1 MLVDRDKAMVLP
13 TSTELSPASPVR
25 LRADESAVLLEV
37 AQAAGSTL
45 DLHEVLERVAEK
57 TARLTG
63 ADRCSLWLLDSTH
76 DLLLPAAI
84 YGIDPS
90 FAARWKRKI
99 LPIKDERLS
108 QEAIT
113 TGQPVIVLDAATDPR
128 TDKKAVDFFGDKSIL
143 VVPLASK
150 GRVIGT
156 LFLNHISRP
165 YWYSSQE
172 IAIIQAIA
180 SQAAVAIENAQ
191 LYEESRR
198 SRHELLG
205 SFRRIGDALAAGLDL
220 ADTLRLVVELATEM
234 LRATVGGLTL
244 RPSDG
249 ALGTTQ
255 WVPSDAPEHDASV
268 RPLLAELADKV
279 VDRGEPFYVAD
290 LHEHVAGS
298 NGHGTNE
305 SLRTYAGVPLYLR
318 GEIIGTLGVFHALPK
333 RFSPA
338 EIDLLASFGAQA
350 AIAIDNA
357 RLFARLQHQVQ
368 ELSAAAQRNADL
380 YTSLQLE
387 KKRLD
392 VIFQHS
398 TDAIYMA
405 DRDGRIVAFNPAAE
419 MLTGWS
425 TPEVLG
431 RECADAFPGEPNNP
445 PSLSDATRRVLI
457 QGTTQ
462 DEVVE
467 ATIVN
472 RSGNRRHVAAS
483 YAYVAARNG
492 EGPFALA
499 VVRDISRQK
508 EVERLKSDFMSMVSH
523 ELRTPLAVIKGYAA
537 TLLNPALHLDAERQ
551 TRFLRGI
558 NDASDRLTRLI
569 DQLLSASRFE
579 SGRFKLNLQIVDLAD
594 AVHKV
599 VGGMRTSVGSHALRC
614 DVPPD
619 GVIAR
624 VDRDQIEQVLT
635 NLITN
640 AIKYSPEGGEVH
652 VELRVA
658 TGPAPTDDPVGRG
671 NESRKVALL
680 SVRDH
685 GIGIPPNQLRFVF
698 DKFYR
703 GDAPIVKRVPGTG
716 LGLFICKS
724 IVEAHDGRIWVE
736 SQPGQGSTF
745 YVSLP
750 QEG

>member
-1 MLVDRDKAMVLP
+1 MPANA
-13 TSTELSPASPVR
+13 ELSPASPVR
-25 LRADESAVLLEV
+25 LRADESAVLLEI

-63 ADRCSLWLLDSTH
+63 ADRCSLWLLDSTR

-99 LPIKDERLS
+99 LAIKDERLS

-113 TGQPVIVLDAATDPR
+113 TGQPVVVLDAATDPR

-143 VVPLASK
+143 VVPLANK

-165 YWYSSQE
+165 YWYSAQE

-180 SQAAVAIENAQ
+180 SQSAVAIENAQ

-198 SRHELLG
+198 QRHDLLA

-220 ADTLRLVVELATEM
+220 SDTLRLVVDLATEM

-244 RPSDG
+244 LPSDG
-249 ALGTTQ
+249 APGTTQ
-255 WVPSDAPEHDASV
+255 WVPMDAPDRYGPELQALSALATEVEH
-268 RPLLAELADKV
+268 R
-279 VDRGEPFYVAD
+279 REPYYVAD
-290 LHEHVAGS
+290 LRERSIDGRGCGS
-298 NGHGTNE
+298 E
-305 SLRTYAGVPLYLR
+305 SLRTYVGVPLYLR

-357 RLFARLQHQVQ
+357 RLFARLQRQVE
-368 ELSAAAQRNADL
+368 ELSAAAQRNAEL
-380 YTSLQLE
+380 YMRLQLE

-392 VIFQHS
+392 VIFQNS
-398 TDAIYMA
+398 TDAIFMV

-419 MLTGWS
+419 LLTGWS
-425 TPEVLG
+425 TEEILG
-431 RECADAFPGEPNNP
+431 HYCNEAFPGEPGNSP
-445 PSLSDATRRVLI
+445 DLSDATMQVLAD
-457 QGTTQ
+457 GAAQ
-462 DEVVE
+462 DAVVE

-472 RSGNRRHVAAS
+472 RSGHRRHVAAS
-483 YAYVAARNG
+483 YAYVAASNG
-492 EGPFALA
+492 EGPYALA

-508 EVERLKSDFMSMVSH
+508 EVERLKSDFISMVSH

-537 TLLNPALHLDAERQ
+537 TLLNPSLHFDAERQ
-551 TRFLRGI
+551 IRFLRGI

-569 DQLLSASRFE
+569 DNLLSVSRFE
-579 SGRFKLNLQIVDLAD
+579 SGRFKLNVQTVDLAD
-594 AVHKV
+594 AVRKV
-599 VGGMRTSVGSHALRC
+599 VGGMRSSIGSHTLHC
-614 DVPPD
+614 VVPPE
-619 GVIAR
+619 GVSLR
-624 VDRDQIEQVLT
+624 VDRDQIEQVLI
-635 NLITN
+635 NLVTN
-640 AIKYSPEGGEVH
+640 AIKYSPEGGEVV
-652 VELRVA
+652 VELRIVPESFLPVDPTKPEVA
-658 TGPAPTDDPVGRG
+658 NQRA
-671 NESRKVALL
+671 ALL
-680 SVRDH
+680 SVKDD
-685 GIGIPPNQLRFVF
+685 GIGIPSNQLRFIF

-703 GDAPIVKRVPGTG
+703 GDAPAVKRVPGTG

-724 IVEAHDGRIWVE
+724 IVEAHRGRIWVE
-736 SQPGQGSTF
+736 SQPGHGSTF
-745 YVSLP
+745 YVALP
-750 QEG
+750 QE